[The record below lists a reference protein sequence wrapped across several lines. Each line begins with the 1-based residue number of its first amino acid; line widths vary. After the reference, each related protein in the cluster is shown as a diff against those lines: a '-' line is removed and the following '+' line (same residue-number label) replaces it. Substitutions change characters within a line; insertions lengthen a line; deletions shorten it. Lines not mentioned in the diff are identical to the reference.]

1 MKKIILSLI
10 IPLTLFSQDDK
21 KKEIEKNINYPN
33 TIKWETNFLFES
45 NGLNYSFLND
55 ILYTGYITNDK
66 KEQWI
71 NMGNKNNHLAF
82 ELANGLIYKN
92 VNLNLEFSILDKNIL
107 RASFTDD
114 LMRLGLYGNFNYQ
127 NQSLNFSNTFIQTT
141 RFQQYRLN
149 YTHNIGSV
157 NISSAVSF
165 LAGNH
170 HSSFV
175 INEGQLYTGT
185 NGTSLDIS
193 YDMNVFVTDTSNLNI
208 FANNG
213 NGIALDL
220 EADLMIKNFKL
231 NVYLKD
237 LGYIN
242 WKEKSTIARAD
253 SNFTFNGIE
262 IENIFDF
269 NDSIINDQFNTSNA
283 YNTKNEKFKSY
294 IPANFG
300 FSVMRPIT
308 SKYFKSVSLGLNT
321 KWQPYYDNTPLSFSK
336 IEQGFSESGYKP
348 MFWVSNVSI
357 FKGSTIYSSLSY
369 GGYTNDINLGLAFS
383 FGQKFNFTIGSTHL
397 EDIIIRKNSNALS
410 IYFNTSL
417 NF

>member
-82 ELANGLIYKN
+82 ELANGLSYKN
-92 VNLNLEFSILDKNIL
+92 ANLNLEFSILDKNIL

-336 IEQGFSESGYKP
+336 I
-348 MFWVSNVSI
+348 
-357 FKGSTIYSSLSY
+357 
-369 GGYTNDINLGLAFS
+369 
-383 FGQKFNFTIGSTHL
+383 
-397 EDIIIRKNSNALS
+397 
-410 IYFNTSL
+410 
-417 NF
+417 

>member
-1 MKKIILSLI
+1 MKKIILSVI
-10 IPLTLFSQDDK
+10 IPLTLFSQDNK

-45 NGLNYSFLND
+45 NGLNYTFLND
-55 ILYTGYITNDK
+55 ILYTGYITNEK

-82 ELANGLIYKN
+82 ELSNGLSYKN
-92 VNLNLEFSILDKNIL
+92 ANLNLEFSILDRNIL

-114 LMRLGLYGNFNYQ
+114 LMGLGLYGNFNYQ
-127 NQSLNFSNTFIQTT
+127 NQTLNFSNTFIQTT
-141 RFQQYRLN
+141 RLQQYRFN

-175 INEGQLYTGT
+175 INDGQLYTGT

-213 NGIALDL
+213 NGIALDI
-220 EADLMIKNFKL
+220 EVDLMIKNYKV

-237 LGYIN
+237 LEYV
-242 WKEKSTIARAD
+242 TLL
-253 SNFTFNGIE
+253 
-262 IENIFDF
+262 
-269 NDSIINDQFNTSNA
+269 
-283 YNTKNEKFKSY
+283 
-294 IPANFG
+294 PC
-300 FSVMRPIT
+300 
-308 SKYFKSVSLGLNT
+308 
-321 KWQPYYDNTPLSFSK
+321 
-336 IEQGFSESGYKP
+336 
-348 MFWVSNVSI
+348 
-357 FKGSTIYSSLSY
+357 
-369 GGYTNDINLGLAFS
+369 
-383 FGQKFNFTIGSTHL
+383 H
-397 EDIIIRKNSNALS
+397 
-410 IYFNTSL
+410 
-417 NF
+417 